1 MWRAL
6 FEGQAVAT
14 GEQQGWHR
22 QGRQLAGGWQTGHFG
37 LVEVPSQGEIQL
49 AHRVGIKAIARND
62 VEALGRGVH
71 AVDEET
77 CRTQGTARSRRID
90 ELIDGDRRCR
100 TGRGTLDIFRQHDAV
115 VDLDIVGISGQFEV
129 AHLIDEAAGIVVGLF
144 RL

>member
-14 GEQQGWHR
+14 SEKQGRHR
-22 QGRQLAGGWQTGHFG
+22 QGRQLAGRWQTRHFG
-37 LVEVPSQGEIQL
+37 LVEVTSQGEVKL
-49 AHRVGIKAIARND
+49 AHRIGIKAIARND
-62 VEALGRGVH
+62 VEALGGGVH

-77 CRTQGTARSRRID
+77 CSAQGTARSRRVD

-129 AHLIDEAAGIVVGLF
+129 ADLID
-144 RL
+144 